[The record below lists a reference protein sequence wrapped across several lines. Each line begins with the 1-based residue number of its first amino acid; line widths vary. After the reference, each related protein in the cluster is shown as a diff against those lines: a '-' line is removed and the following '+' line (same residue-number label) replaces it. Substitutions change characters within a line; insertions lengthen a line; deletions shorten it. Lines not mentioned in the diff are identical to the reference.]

1 MKYTCCSPPAA
12 QVDFHGELTTGNLH
26 LVESVSTQGLAN
38 VLGLKKI
45 DDIVST
51 PFKELKAKQQVNF
64 ILYMLHRMP
73 ALYYLSTLGAH
84 TVPVKIQSVD
94 EHLKGHQ

>member
-1 MKYTCCSPPAA
+1 M
-12 QVDFHGELTTGNLH
+12 DFHGELTTGNLH

-51 PFKELKAKQQVNF
+51 PFKELKAKQQARHHSAYAV
-64 ILYMLHRMP
+64 P
-73 ALYYLSTLGAH
+73 ATRLTLPRNPGAH
-84 TVPVKIQSVD
+84 AAPIETQFD
-94 EHLKGHQ
+94 E

>member
-1 MKYTCCSPPAA
+1 M
-12 QVDFHGELTTGNLH
+12 DFHGELTTGNLH

-51 PFKELKAKQQVNF
+51 PFKELKAKQQVRHYSAYAASGCLPH
-64 ILYMLHRMP
+64 ITPQLLKLMP
-73 ALYYLSTLGAH
+73 LLSRPNW
-84 TVPVKIQSVD
+84 VSK
-94 EHLKGHQ
+94 HLKGCA